1 MSDDE
6 DINVA
11 NLAKVMAEA
20 GYSKITLTFDDEGKT
35 IKLSQKKMTAAEII
49 KDLMEEM
56 AMMT

>member
-1 MSDDE
+1 
-6 DINVA
+6 
-11 NLAKVMAEA
+11 MAES

-35 IKLSQKKMTAAEII
+35 IKLSQKKMTAAEIT